1 VSTPRPKRRCL
12 FPGSKADDLGGGG
25 CCSRRHADGR
35 RRGRDDCA
43 YGRIEVTSVEQKAVA
58 LLQPWLSPEQA
69 EQYSSYRYFEVIGS
83 DTGKR
88 YRIRDEIVAKARDLV
103 APVFG
108 AEKCNALIDTVFK
121 LEEVRDIRELRPLL
135 QA

>member
-1 VSTPRPKRRCL
+1 MIWVEVGVVAGVTL
-12 FPGSKADDLGGGG
+12 MAVGAGVMIVLMAG
-25 CCSRRHADGR
+25 
-35 RRGRDDCA
+35 
-43 YGRIEVTSVEQKAVA
+43 IEVTSVEQKAVA